1 MQIRFFGVTA
11 VLNKRLRWGRGIGI
25 GVLGS
30 RAWEVNWEGAGGKAG
45 SDDMSRNQSFEEESG
60 KKRYQIGG

>member
-1 MQIRFFGVTA
+1 M
-11 VLNKRLRWGRGIGI
+11 GI

-60 KKRYQIGG
+60 KKKVSDRGINRGPTV